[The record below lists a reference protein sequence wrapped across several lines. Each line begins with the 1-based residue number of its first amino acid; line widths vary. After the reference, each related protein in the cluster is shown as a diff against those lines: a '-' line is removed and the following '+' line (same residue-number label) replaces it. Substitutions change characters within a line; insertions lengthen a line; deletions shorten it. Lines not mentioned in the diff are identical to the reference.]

1 MITST
6 KNDQVKAVIELK
18 KKARARAMYKRLG
31 YREADIVPCEF
42 NGISEA
48 ACTFGEEIII
58 VKTYVVMI

>member
-1 MITST
+1 
-6 KNDQVKAVIELK
+6 
-18 KKARARAMYKRLG
+18 MYKRLG

-48 ACTFGEEIII
+48 ACTFGEEIIF